1 MSLRPIEIIFQAQPI
16 ESLTKFFKVKNMRD
30 HTKIAAQEKFAG
42 LSKSVNNI
50 SKSFEADLK
59 NNKINIRIDAPCLVL
74 PFK

>member
-1 MSLRPIEIIFQAQPI
+1 
-16 ESLTKFFKVKNMRD
+16 MRD